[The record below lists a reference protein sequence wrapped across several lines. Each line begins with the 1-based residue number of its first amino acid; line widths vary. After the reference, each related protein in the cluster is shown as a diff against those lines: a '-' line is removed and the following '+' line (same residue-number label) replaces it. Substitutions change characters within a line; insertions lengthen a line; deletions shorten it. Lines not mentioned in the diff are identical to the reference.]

1 MASRWVR
8 FRDTAEAIIGIGLKL
23 VVAVGGTVA
32 GIPGVPAWAIRVLT
46 MIPSFMSLVE
56 VAMPEAGSGPA
67 KKTAVLNSTKA
78 LMDYLETQLTGGAKG
93 TFDKLRT
100 SIEGI
105 IEGTIG
111 LVNDLDKSIIADD
124 VPPGTP
130 PGWTAGRPFD
140 PAIDQNP

>member
-8 FRDTAEAIIGIGLKL
+8 FRDTSEAIIGIGLKL
-23 VVAVGGTVA
+23 VVAVGGTVV
-32 GIPGVPAWAIRVLT
+32 GIPGVPAWATRVLT
-46 MIPSFMSLVE
+46 MIPSFMSIVE
-56 VAMPEAGSGPA
+56 VAMPAPGSGAA

-93 TFDKLRT
+93 TFEKLQA

-124 VPPGTP
+124 VVPPGP
-130 PGWTAGRPFD
+130 PTMGSGINAPVGSP
-140 PAIDQNP
+140 

>member
-1 MASRWVR
+1 MPSKWVK

-23 VVAVGGTVA
+23 VLAVGGTVT

-46 MIPSFMSLVE
+46 QIPSLIAIME
-56 VAMPEAGSGPA
+56 IAMPAPGSGAA
-67 KKTAVLNSTKA
+67 KKTAVINSTKA
-78 LMDYLETQLTGGAKG
+78 LLDYLETQLSGGAKG

-124 VPPGTP
+124 VGPPTRGSGINAP
-130 PGWTAGRPFD
+130 LNGA
-140 PAIDQNP
+140 